1 MQKLTLKKIAREL
14 DVSISTVSKSLKD
27 SPEISE
33 DTRAKVK
40 AFAKLYNYRPNT
52 IALSLKNRKTKTLG
66 VIIPEIV
73 HHFFTTVVSGIEKV
87 ANEKGYTVIIG
98 LSNES
103 FEKEVTNMQKLANG
117 SIDGFIL
124 SVSRETQLK
133 NDYHHLT
140 ETIDH
145 GMPIVLFDRNVP
157 EIECDKVVVDDREGA
172 RNAVLKLLSQ
182 GCEHIALLT
191 TEDHVNVGKLRTLGY
206 KEALEESGIAYR
218 ENLVVKLRDEFNDEG
233 QEERLMTEIELF
245 LGNNP
250 GVDGIFAVNEKYAL
264 TAMKAARKLGREIPT
279 QLKVIGFTD
288 GDLSKF
294 ATPSLTTVSQHGIQL
309 GEKAAEI
316 LIKRLEEN
324 NFDPPYQTVV
334 VATRLVERE
343 STSNAAP

>member
-33 DTRAKVK
+33 DTRQKVK

-52 IALSLKNRKTKTLG
+52 IALSLKNRKTKTIG

-103 FEKEVTNMQKLANG
+103 FDKEVTNMEKLANG

-133 NDYHHLT
+133 KDYHHLK
-140 ETIDH
+140 ESIDH
-145 GMPIVLFDRNVP
+145 GMPVVLFDRTIP
-157 EIECDKVVVDDREGA
+157 EIECDKVVVDDTQGA
-172 RNAVLKLLSQ
+172 KNAVLKLISS
-182 GCEHIALLT
+182 GCTNIALIT
-191 TEDHVNVGKLRTLGY
+191 TEDHVNVGKLRTSGY
-206 KEALEESGIAYR
+206 QHALEERGIDFSDR
-218 ENLVVKLRDEFNDEG
+218 LVLKLKDEFNEEGLEG
-233 QEERLMTEIELF
+233 QLNSGIELF
-245 LGNNP
+245 LRSNP
-250 GVDGIFAVNEKYAL
+250 DIDAIFAVNEKYAL
-264 TAMKAARKLGREIPT
+264 TAMKAARALGKQIPSE
-279 QLKVIGFTD
+279 LKVVGFTD
-288 GDLSKF
+288 GVLSKY

-309 GEKAAEI
+309 GEKAAEL
-316 LIKRLEEN
+316 LIRRLEE
-324 NFDPPYQTVV
+324 DDYEPPYQTVV
-334 VATRLVERE
+334 VETRLIERE
-343 STSNAAP
+343 STSQG